1 MPVTTRSAAF
11 DQSPVTPVTDK
22 DEMCPICMTGL
33 GNDRIKTFCGHSFH
47 AQCIV
52 DSLQYKRE
60 CPLCRHV
67 PIPPGKTTEEVEHD
81 DLYDTPVIDSV
92 MDIVVN
98 RLDRFCPDDLV
109 YMLSKYKID
118 RTIGWSKVDKVNA
131 LAEQLLYETDSEQ
144 EEDDDNINEDDLI
157 EEE

>member
-1 MPVTTRSAAF
+1 
-11 DQSPVTPVTDK
+11 
-22 DEMCPICMTGL
+22 
-33 GNDRIKTFCGHSFH
+33 
-47 AQCIV
+47 
-52 DSLQYKRE
+52 
-60 CPLCRHV
+60 
-67 PIPPGKTTEEVEHD
+67 
-81 DLYDTPVIDSV
+81 